1 MSDYISREAAVD
13 ALTKVALRVADSKRR
28 TVATCIN
35 EIELLPAIGS
45 YDRLRELAEA
55 DKDGSLVVL
64 PCKVGDVVYGFY
76 GEKTILP
83 MVAKWIETNTD
94 GWCIAAQYVPMAPRF
109 YRFSDFGKTVFLTRE
124 EAEKALE
131 AMKDE

>member
-1 MSDYISREAAVD
+1 MDDYISRKSAVD
-13 ALTKVALRVADSKRR
+13 VLTKVALRVADSKRR

-45 YDRLRELAEA
+45 YDRMREL
-55 DKDGSLVVL
+55 
-64 PCKVGDVVYGFY
+64 
-76 GEKTILP
+76 
-83 MVAKWIETNTD
+83 
-94 GWCIAAQYVPMAPRF
+94 IAAQYTPMAPKF

-131 AMKDE
+131 ELK